1 MCEVKGGEKVEK
13 LVIFVPHQD
22 DETNLAG
29 NILSYLVKKYD
40 VYIVYSSL
48 DANPDKALIRK
59 KEAINACAVYG
70 IEKDNVIF
78 LGLPD
83 TPNRTGHHFFTD
95 GDKNIIL
102 KFEEILR
109 TLMPEVI
116 MGTDFDFH
124 SDHRMVSL
132 ALDEAVFYIM
142 NEIKTYTPLY
152 LKGFCYETSWYGI
165 DDYSASDLEKI
176 KMDKMPLSNVSYK
189 WEDRISLNS
198 QEKNGFIFL
207 KTPFKALKCHKSQYA
222 AMHARKVINA
232 DNVFWGKRTD
242 NLLIRDATIAATSG
256 DISKISDLKVID
268 TDDIITEDPLKID
281 YSKGLWTPDQFDTN
295 PHISIKFDE
304 EKIVG
309 QIIIHGNP
317 MAVNNIACNID
328 IFLNNHKFKINSL
341 MPYGQATKL
350 DVGKISCHEIEII
363 FHKKTS
369 ISEIE
374 IFRNSETNVVD
385 EFNCEVYS
393 VSRRNG
399 TIDFFDKLLFDC
411 FVLNQKIIRK
421 ISFLRSN
428 NK

>member
-1 MCEVKGGEKVEK
+1 MGK

-29 NILSYLVKKYD
+29 NILSYLVKQYD
-40 VYIVYSSL
+40 VYVVYSSL
-48 DANPDKALIRK
+48 DANPYKASTRK

-83 TPNRTGHHFFTD
+83 TPNRSGRHFFTD
-95 GDKNIIL
+95 GNKNIIL

-109 TLMPEVI
+109 NLIPEVI
-116 MGTDFDFH
+116 IGTDFDFH

-132 ALDEAVFYIM
+132 SLDEAVFNIM
-142 NEIKTYTPLY
+142 NENKTYTPLY
-152 LKGFCYETSWYGI
+152 LKGFCYETAYYGV
-165 DDYSASDLEKI
+165 DDYSATDLKNT
-176 KMDKMPLSNVSYK
+176 KVAKMPLSNVSYK

-232 DNVFWGKRTD
+232 DNVFWKKRTD
-242 NLLIRDATIAATSG
+242 NLLIRDATITATSG

-281 YSKGLWTPDQFDTN
+281 YSKGLWKPDDSDLKPCINIVFNGEKTVEQIVLHGSPTSD
-295 PHISIKFDE
+295 HI
-304 EKIVG
+304 EK
-309 QIIIHGNP
+309 
-317 MAVNNIACNID
+317 CNI
-328 IFLNNHKFKINSL
+328 KIYLGEQTVKVDSL
-341 MPYGQATKL
+341 MPYGQPTIL
-350 DVGKISCHEIEII
+350 NIGRVQCSHIEIRSLSQ
-363 FHKKTS
+363 TC

-374 IFRNSETNVVD
+374 VFQPAQRIVNKLNCVRQLNSKKIKLVD
-385 EFNCEVYS
+385 FCD
-393 VSRRNG
+393 RC
-399 TIDFFDKLLFDC
+399 LFKG
-411 FVLNQKIIRK
+411 FILIEKVKRK
-421 ISFLRSN
+421 IEFLI
-428 NK
+428 NKM

>member
-1 MCEVKGGEKVEK
+1 MGK

-29 NILSYLVKKYD
+29 NILSYLVKQYD
-40 VYIVYSSL
+40 VYVVYSSL
-48 DANPDKALIRK
+48 DANPYKASTRK

-83 TPNRTGHHFFTD
+83 TPNRSGRHFFTD
-95 GDKNIIL
+95 GNKNIIL

-109 TLMPEVI
+109 NLIPEVI
-116 MGTDFDFH
+116 IGTDFDFH

-132 ALDEAVFYIM
+132 SLDEAVFNIM
-142 NEIKTYTPLY
+142 NENKTYTPLY
-152 LKGFCYETSWYGI
+152 LKGFCYETAYYGV
-165 DDYSASDLEKI
+165 DDYSATDLKNT
-176 KMDKMPLSNVSYK
+176 KVAKMPLSNVSYK

-232 DNVFWGKRTD
+232 DNVFWKKRTD
-242 NLLIRDATIAATSG
+242 NLLIRDATITATSG

-281 YSKGLWTPDQFDTN
+281 YSKGLWKPDDSDLKPCINIVFNGEKTVEQIVLHGSPTSD
-295 PHISIKFDE
+295 HI
-304 EKIVG
+304 EK
-309 QIIIHGNP
+309 
-317 MAVNNIACNID
+317 CNIE
-328 IFLNNHKFKINSL
+328 IYLGEQTVKVGSL
-341 MPYGQATKL
+341 MPYGQPTIL
-350 DVGKISCHEIEII
+350 NIGRVQCSHIEIRSLSQ
-363 FHKKTS
+363 TC

-374 IFRNSETNVVD
+374 VFQPAQRIVNKLNCVRQLNSKKIKLVD
-385 EFNCEVYS
+385 FCD
-393 VSRRNG
+393 RC
-399 TIDFFDKLLFDC
+399 LFKG
-411 FVLNQKIIRK
+411 FILIEKVKRK
-421 ISFLRSN
+421 IEFLI
-428 NK
+428 NKM

>member
-1 MCEVKGGEKVEK
+1 MGK

-29 NILSYLVKKYD
+29 NILSYLVRQYD
-40 VYIVYSSL
+40 VYVVYSSL
-48 DANPDKALIRK
+48 DANPDKARIRK
-59 KEAINACAVYG
+59 QEARNACAVYG
-70 IEKDNVIF
+70 IKKENVIF

-83 TPNRTGHHFFTD
+83 TPNRNGRHFFTD
-95 GDKNIIL
+95 GDKSIIL

-132 ALDEAVFYIM
+132 ALDEAVFNIM
-142 NEIKTYTPLY
+142 NKIKTYTPLY
-152 LKGFCYETSWYGI
+152 LKGFCYETAYYGV
-165 DDYSASDLEKI
+165 DDYSATDLKNTKVAKI
-176 KMDKMPLSNVSYK
+176 PLSNVSYK

-232 DNVFWGKRTD
+232 DNVFWKKRTD
-242 NLLIRDATIAATSG
+242 NLLIRDATITATSG

-281 YSKGLWTPDQFDTN
+281 YSKGLWKPDDSDLKPCINIVFNGEKTVEQIVLHGSPMSD
-295 PHISIKFDE
+295 HI
-304 EKIVG
+304 EK
-309 QIIIHGNP
+309 
-317 MAVNNIACNID
+317 CNIE
-328 IFLNNHKFKINSL
+328 IYLGEQTVKVYSL
-341 MPYGQATKL
+341 MPYGQPTIL
-350 DVGKISCHEIEII
+350 NIDRVQCSHIEIRSLSQ
-363 FHKKTS
+363 TC

-374 IFRNSETNVVD
+374 VFQPAQRNENKLSCVRQLNS
-385 EFNCEVYS
+385 NS
-393 VSRRNG
+393 NKW
-399 TIDFFDKLLFDC
+399 IDFCDRCLFKG
-411 FVLNQKIIRK
+411 FVLIEKVKRK
-421 ISFLRSN
+421 MDF
-428 NK
+428 

>member
-1 MCEVKGGEKVEK
+1 MEK

-40 VYIVYSSL
+40 VYVVYSSL
-48 DANPDKALIRK
+48 EVNLDKASIRK
-59 KEAINACAVYG
+59 KEAVNACAVYG

-83 TPNRTGHHFFTD
+83 TPNRNGRHFFTD

-109 TLMPEVI
+109 NLIPEVI
-116 MGTDFDFH
+116 IGTDFDFH

-132 ALDEAVFYIM
+132 ALDEAVFNIM
-142 NEIKTYTPLY
+142 NENKTYTPLY
-152 LKGFCYETSWYGI
+152 LKGFCYETAYYGV
-165 DDYSASDLEKI
+165 DDYSATDLKNTKVA
-176 KMDKMPLSNVSYK
+176 KMLLSNVSYK

-232 DNVFWGKRTD
+232 DNVFWEKRTD
-242 NLLIRDATIAATSG
+242 NLLIRDATITSTSG

-281 YSKGLWTPDQFDTN
+281 YSKGLWKPDDSDLKPCINIAF
-295 PHISIKFDE
+295 KE
-304 EKIVG
+304 EKTIEQIVL
-309 QIIIHGNP
+309 HGSP
-317 MAVNNIACNID
+317 MVDRIEKCNIE
-328 IFLNNHKFKINSL
+328 IYFSEQIFKIDSL
-341 MPYGQATKL
+341 MPYGQPTVL
-350 DVGKISCHEIEII
+350 NIDMVSCSHMEIRLLS
-363 FHKKTS
+363 KTC

-374 IFRNSETNVVD
+374 VFQPNSQNENKLNCVRQLNSKKNKWVD
-385 EFNCEVYS
+385 FCDRYLFKGLV
-393 VSRRNG
+393 
-399 TIDFFDKLLFDC
+399 LLEK
-411 FVLNQKIIRK
+411 VKRK
-421 ISFLRSN
+421 INFMRS
-428 NK
+428 KI

>member
-1 MCEVKGGEKVEK
+1 VGK

-29 NILSYLVKKYD
+29 NILSYLVKQYD
-40 VYIVYSSL
+40 VYVVYSSL
-48 DANPDKALIRK
+48 DANPYKASTRK

-83 TPNRTGHHFFTD
+83 TPNRSGRHFFTD
-95 GDKNIIL
+95 GNKNIIL

-109 TLMPEVI
+109 NLIPEVI
-116 MGTDFDFH
+116 IGTDFDFH

-132 ALDEAVFYIM
+132 SLDEAVFNIM
-142 NEIKTYTPLY
+142 NENKTYTPLY
-152 LKGFCYETSWYGI
+152 LKGFCYETAYYGV
-165 DDYSASDLEKI
+165 DDYSATDLKNT
-176 KMDKMPLSNVSYK
+176 KVAKMPLSNVSYK

-232 DNVFWGKRTD
+232 DNVFWKKRTD
-242 NLLIRDATIAATSG
+242 NLLIRDATITATSG

-281 YSKGLWTPDQFDTN
+281 YSKGLWKPDDSDLKPCINIVFNGEKTVEQIVLHGSPTSD
-295 PHISIKFDE
+295 HI
-304 EKIVG
+304 EK
-309 QIIIHGNP
+309 
-317 MAVNNIACNID
+317 CNI
-328 IFLNNHKFKINSL
+328 KIYLGEQTVKVDSL
-341 MPYGQATKL
+341 MPYGQPTIL
-350 DVGKISCHEIEII
+350 NIGRVQCSHIEIRSLSQ
-363 FHKKTS
+363 TC

-374 IFRNSETNVVD
+374 VFQPAQRIVNKLNCVRQLNSKKIKLVD
-385 EFNCEVYS
+385 FCD
-393 VSRRNG
+393 RC
-399 TIDFFDKLLFDC
+399 LFKG
-411 FVLNQKIIRK
+411 FILIEKVKRK
-421 ISFLRSN
+421 IEFLI
-428 NK
+428 NKM